1 MLKKHYK
8 PEIADLQTRV
18 DRNSKS
24 IADLDSGLKDH
35 AQRMETMQRHLQ
47 SKLEQKDIAAFKKAV
62 DSVPTKEE
70 FLQFD
75 ERMTARFKNQD
86 SRIDQ
91 SHLVTLECKD
101 IILRYDEVICDK
113 AQKWEVVEVK

>member
-75 ERMTARFKNQD
+75 ERMTARFKN
-86 SRIDQ
+86 
-91 SHLVTLECKD
+91 
-101 IILRYDEVICDK
+101 
-113 AQKWEVVEVK
+113 